1 MPKFSRHF
9 SLHGEQ
15 WVFSG
20 CCLLCWR
27 LQSLPSRESVS
38 CVSGWWSIS
47 AGHRSISAAVK
58 LLLTLLHIGW
68 QFKVLD
74 KSFLFF
80 FLQKKDAI
88 YLSIY
93 ACMYV
98 QYGLFVTYIVFV
110 NVTIVPLSEKK
121 FEPFIPFCN
130 VAYRAQTVMGRQNK
144 TPTAYSTYQLLPVLF
159 LSHSMFLYCNSQYF
173 TLCVFYIPA
182 VQRSFIIIIIYHH
195 DKTLGLRPHTFTG

>member
-110 NVTIVPLSEKK
+110 NVTIVPLSEKNSK
-121 FEPFIPFCN
+121 SLFLFVMQP
-130 VAYRAQTVMGRQNK
+130 TVHRQLWVDK
-144 TPTAYSTYQLLPVLF
+144 TRHQLLTVPINSYQYCFYHTVCFCTVIHNILPCVCSTSLLF
-159 LSHSMFLYCNSQYF
+159 RGAL
-173 TLCVFYIPA
+173 
-182 VQRSFIIIIIYHH
+182 
-195 DKTLGLRPHTFTG
+195 